1 MLDRYVDVDYQ
12 KLNLALSVAYRSLNN
27 VAKVLK
33 SNGIA
38 NGATLNY
45 WIEDEFVRRFAE

>member
-12 KLNLALSVAYRSLNN
+12 KLNLALSVAYRCLNN

-33 SNGIA
+33 SNRIVDD
-38 NGATLNY
+38 ATVNY